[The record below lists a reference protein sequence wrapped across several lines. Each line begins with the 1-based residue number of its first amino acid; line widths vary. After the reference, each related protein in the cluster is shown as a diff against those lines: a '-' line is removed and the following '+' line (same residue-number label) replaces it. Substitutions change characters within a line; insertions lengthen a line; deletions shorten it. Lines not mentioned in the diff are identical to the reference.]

1 MKKQELKTTKLL
13 GLKRAKDDATKVANI
28 VKSKN
33 LITDISF
40 NLENLKNSPNNIRT
54 QKELIHSVKI
64 NLHYHYLNKVAL
76 DDVESI
82 VQDTCKETIMKVLA
96 GEKISAEIIRNFA
109 HNRYVDTVRKKYS
122 KKRTNNN
129 QFEFKSLEVND
140 KPIEHN
146 EIREKMRLLP
156 KEDERILE
164 KIYFRGKNLTEISKS
179 EMKSPSTIHRH
190 HKKALKRLK
199 KFL

>member
-13 GLKRAKDDATKVANI
+13 GLNRVKDDATKVANI

-33 LITDISF
+33 LITDISY

-64 NLHYHYLNKVAL
+64 NLHYHYLNKVPL

-82 VQDTCKETIMKVLA
+82 VQDTCNETIMKVLA

-122 KKRTNNN
+122 KKRTNND

-146 EIREKMRLLP
+146 EIKEKMRLLP

-164 KIYFRGKNLTEISKS
+164 KIYFRGKNLSEISKS

>member
-33 LITDISF
+33 LITDISY

-54 QKELIHSVKI
+54 QKDLIHSVKI
-64 NLHYHYLNKVAL
+64 NLHYHYLNKVPL

-82 VQDTCKETIMKVLA
+82 VQDTCNETIMKVLA

-122 KKRTNNN
+122 KKRTNND

-146 EIREKMRLLP
+146 EIRDMLHLLP
-156 KEDERILE
+156 KDEARIIQKL
-164 KIYFRGKNLTEISKS
+164 YFGGHNLSEISNS
-179 EMKSPSTIHRH
+179 EMKSPSTIHRY

>member
-1 MKKQELKTTKLL
+1 MKSKNFKTTKLL

-33 LITDISF
+33 LITDISY

-109 HNRYVDTVRKKYS
+109 RNRYVDTLRKKYC
-122 KKRTNNN
+122 KKRTNKD